1 MGKEFK
7 KKYMHPTRR
16 KLVDMIHTGQYD
28 KNTTIGYDK
37 VEQTRKVGDVWEDE
51 HHKYEKK
58 EGFIVKTG
66 KNSEALQEIRKYIE
80 EKSKCK
86 NSECET
92 IKITKKDKKFI
103 EKGGYCME
111 CTIDREHEI
120 KTAGVWEEYQN
131 YKVWT
136 RMIIFGKTKLE
147 SYEQSLSELKEE
159 YEMMGSDGKITETW
173 RLPKPIE
180 EVRNEI
186 RELIDYGQKEI
197 EELEEKRNLAFEKLR
212 EVNME
217 HYL

>member
-16 KLVDMIHTGQYD
+16 KLLDMVHTGEYD

-37 VEQTRKVGDVWEDE
+37 VQETRNVGDIWEDE
-51 HHKYEKK
+51 HHRYEKK
-58 EGFIVKTG
+58 EGYILKTG

-86 NSECET
+86 NPECNT
-92 IKITKKDKKFI
+92 IQKSKKDKTFI
-103 EKGGYCME
+103 EKGGYCMD

-120 KTAGVWEEYQN
+120 KTAGVWEEYQS

-136 RMIIFGKTKLE
+136 RMIIVGKTKLDA
-147 SYEQSLSELKEE
+147 YRQSLDDLKEE
-159 YEMMGSDGKITETW
+159 YEMINDQGKVTETW
-173 RLPKPIE
+173 KLPKPID
-180 EVRNEI
+180 EVRMEITELIEYGENEI
-186 RELIDYGQKEI
+186 KELQ
-197 EELEEKRNLAFEKLR
+197 EKINEVFDKLR

>member
-37 VEQTRKVGDVWEDE
+37 IEQTRKVGDVWEDE

-86 NSECET
+86 NSECKT
-92 IKITKKDKKFI
+92 IKITQKDKKFI
-103 EKGGYCME
+103 EKGGYCIN
-111 CTIDREHEI
+111 CTVDREHEI
-120 KTAGVWEEYQN
+120 KSAGVWEEYQN

-136 RMIIFGKTKLE
+136 RMIIFGKAKLE

-180 EVRNEI
+180 EVREEI

-197 EELEEKRNLAFEKLR
+197 KELEEKRNLVFDKLR
-212 EVNME
+212 EVSME